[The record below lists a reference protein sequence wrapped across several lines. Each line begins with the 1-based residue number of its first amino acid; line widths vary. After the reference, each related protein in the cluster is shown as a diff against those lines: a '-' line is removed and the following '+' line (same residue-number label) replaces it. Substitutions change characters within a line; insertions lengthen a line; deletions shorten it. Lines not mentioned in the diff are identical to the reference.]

1 MLNITELLDVWESNP
16 QFREEF
22 KNNRIEALRRFGFDL
37 NDDEVAQVATL
48 FRSQSPHDMDEPL
61 DPRISK

>member
-1 MLNITELLDVWESNP
+1 MLNLTKILDVWESNP

-22 KNNRIEALRRFGFDL
+22 KNNHMEALKHFGFDV
-37 NDDEVAQVATL
+37 NEDEATRVASL
-48 FRSQSPHDMDEPL
+48 FRHQSAHDKDEPL

>member
-1 MLNITELLDVWESNP
+1 MLDLTKIFDVWESNP

-22 KNNRIEALRRFGFDL
+22 KNNRIEALKHFGFEL
-37 NDDEVAQVATL
+37 NEEEVDQVTAL
-48 FRSQSPHDMDEPL
+48 FRSQSPHDIDEPL